1 MRPAPRRP
9 QSSARSC
16 LPSYAA
22 TAGRGVSRTVD
33 AAGPDGRLAGRLPD
47 AEVWPRSR
55 SASGGRQAK
64 LKKRR
69 RGDSTKARHEMT
81 PVIEVTGLTK
91 RYGGQ
96 AVVDGISFHVEQG
109 EIFGIL
115 GPNGAGKT
123 TAVECLEGL
132 RKRDDGQVRILG
144 LDPRTDGHRL
154 HRRIGV
160 QLQESQLQDKLKV
173 REALELYASFY
184 PDPADWRELLER
196 WGLAG
201 KAGTRF
207 AKLSGGQKQRLFI
220 ALALIGQPEVVFLDE
235 LTSGLDPGAR
245 HATWDLIS
253 QVRAQGVTVVL
264 VSHFMDEVEEL
275 CDRVAILEQGRIAA
289 LDTPTGLVDRVGGEY
304 RLRFRPMAPLD
315 EQSLTTLPGVTGAS
329 RHGAQVSVTG
339 TGDFA
344 SDVTAELARR
354 QVLVADLRIEG
365 RSLDSAFVAL
375 TGRTMES

>member
-1 MRPAPRRP
+1 MAGEPIRYRCAPGE
-9 QSSARSC
+9 A
-16 LPSYAA
+16 SYGATEAA
-22 TAGRGVSRTVD
+22 SESEGMMTA
-33 AAGPDGRLAGRLPD
+33 
-47 AEVWPRSR
+47 
-55 SASGGRQAK
+55 
-64 LKKRR
+64 
-69 RGDSTKARHEMT
+69 
-81 PVIEVTGLTK
+81 VIEVTGLTK
-91 RYGGQ
+91 RYAGQ
-96 AVVDGISFHVEQG
+96 AVVDDISFHVEAG

-123 TAVECLEGL
+123 TAVECMEGL
-132 RKRDDGQVRILG
+132 RRRDGGQVRIFG
-144 LDPRTDGHRL
+144 LDPLTDRHRL
-154 HRRIGV
+154 HQRIGV
-160 QLQESQLQDKLKV
+160 QLQETQLQEKLKV

-220 ALALIGQPEVVFLDE
+220 ALALVGNPEVVFLDE

-275 CDRVAILEQGRIAA
+275 CDRVAILERGRIAA
-289 LDTPTGLVDRVGGEY
+289 LDTPAGLVDRAGGEY
-304 RLRFRPMAPLD
+304 RVRFRPMGRLD
-315 EQSLTTLPGVTGAS
+315 EQWLTALPGVLAVA
-329 RHGAQVSVTG
+329 RRGAQVDVTG

-344 SDVTAELARR
+344 SAVTAELARR
-354 QVLVADLRIEG
+354 QVLAADLRIEG
-365 RSLDSAFVAL
+365 RSLDSAYMAL
-375 TGRTMES
+375 TGRSMES

>member
-1 MRPAPRRP
+1 M
-9 QSSARSC
+9 
-16 LPSYAA
+16 
-22 TAGRGVSRTVD
+22 TA
-33 AAGPDGRLAGRLPD
+33 
-47 AEVWPRSR
+47 
-55 SASGGRQAK
+55 
-64 LKKRR
+64 
-69 RGDSTKARHEMT
+69 
-81 PVIEVTGLTK
+81 VIEVTGLTK

-96 AVVDGISFHVEQG
+96 AVVDGISFHVDKG

-154 HRRIGV
+154 HQRIGV
-160 QLQESQLQDKLKV
+160 QLQETQLQDKLKV

-196 WGLAG
+196 WGLTG
-201 KAGTRF
+201 KSDTSF

-220 ALALIGQPEVVFLDE
+220 ALALVGNPEVVFLDE

-275 CDRVAILEQGRIAA
+275 CDRVAILERGRIAA
-289 LDTPTGLVDRVGGEY
+289 LDTPAGLVDSVGGEY
-304 RLRFRPMAPLD
+304 RMRFRPMATLD
-315 EQSLTTLPGVTGAS
+315 EQTLATVPGVTTVIRRGP
-329 RHGAQVSVTG
+329 QVDVTG

-344 SDVTAELARR
+344 SAVTAELTRR
-354 QVLVADLRIEG
+354 HVVVADLRIEG
-365 RSLDSAFVAL
+365 RSLDSAYVAL
-375 TGRTMES
+375 TGRTMDT